1 MIVEY
6 YNYLVI
12 QALIVMRITE
22 IFIQKD
28 IKHLHQI
35 HLPQL
40 IKINELSLIIWY
52 KRMDRAWN
60 SIFA

>member
-1 MIVEY
+1 MKETLNDREN
-6 YNYLVI
+6 YNYLVM
-12 QALIVMRITE
+12 QAMIAMRITE

-40 IKINELSLIIWY
+40 IKISELSLI
-52 KRMDRAWN
+52 M
-60 SIFA
+60 